1 MSKRDP
7 RIDAYIAKSAGFAR
21 PILRRIRG
29 VVHAACPQVEEGIK
43 WGMPHFG
50 YRGGMM
56 CQMAA
61 FKQHCAFGFWK
72 AARILGPD
80 GRSAEKAM
88 GQFGRLTSVDEL
100 PSKRVLTGYIRQA
113 MKLHEDGVRVA
124 APRRRPKP
132 PVRTPVRTP
141 ADLAAAL
148 KKNARAGAAFAGFS
162 PSHRR
167 EYVEWITEAKG
178 ADTRQ
183 RRLDT
188 AMEWMAE
195 GKARNWKYEKC

>member
-21 PILRRIRG
+21 PILRHIRS

-88 GQFGRLTSVDEL
+88 GQFGRLTSLGDL
-100 PSKRVLTGYIRQA
+100 PPRRVLTGYIRQA
-113 MKLHEDGVRVA
+113 MALHEEGVRVPR
-124 APRRRPKP
+124 PRRRPRP
-132 PVRTPVRTP
+132 SVRTP

-148 KKNARAGAAFAGFS
+148 KENARAGATYREFS

-167 EYVEWITEAKG
+167 EYVEWITGAKG
-178 ADTRQ
+178 ADTRA
-183 RRLDT
+183 RRLAT
-188 AMEWMAE
+188 AIKWMAE
-195 GKARNWKYEKC
+195 GKSQNWKYMKR